1 MPRSHSSAP
10 TRRRRNKYLKEAR
23 GYYGGKHRLFKSA
36 KEQVEKGLQYAYR
49 DRKVRKRE
57 MRKLWIMRINAA
69 SRNFDTTYSALMNDM
84 KKKNVQ
90 INRKMLADLAVHDL
104 KAFEQI
110 VKTVNTQV

>member
-36 KEQVEKGLQYAYR
+36 KEQVEKGLQYSYR

-69 SRNFDTTYSALMNDM
+69 SRMFDMTYSTLMNALKIKD
-84 KKKNVQ
+84 VQ

-110 VKTVNTQV
+110 VKTVKA

>member
-36 KEQVEKGLQYAYR
+36 KEQVEKGLQYSYR

-57 MRKLWIMRINAA
+57 MRKLWITRINAA
-69 SRNFDTTYSALMNDM
+69 SRMFDMTYSTLMNAL
-84 KKKNVQ
+84 KNKDVQ
-90 INRKMLADLAVHDL
+90 INRKLLADLAVHDL
-104 KAFEQI
+104 KAFEEI
-110 VKTVNTQV
+110 VKTVKA